1 LAADFHL
8 EMQTDQ
14 TLDVV
19 PLGGLGEFGMH
30 MMAFRCDGSIIVV
43 DAGIMFP
50 DEELLGIDIIVP
62 DITYL
67 LENKSEVK
75 AIFLTH
81 GHEDHIGALPF
92 ILPYLNVPVFG
103 SSFTMALVKNKL
115 EQHGLIGEA
124 QLHTIKAKEQIRA
137 GCFTV
142 QFFHVTHS
150 IVDAFALAIKTPA
163 GTIIHTGDFKID
175 PTPLDGKKF
184 DLHTLAAYGE
194 QGVLAL
200 FSDSTN
206 AEHSGYTASERSVN
220 DRFESIFRTSKG
232 RIILSCFTSSIPRL
246 QLVVDQAKHYGRLVS
261 FLGRRMAEN
270 TETAEELGFLKIAPG
285 LVIRSKDIRNYP
297 REKVCVVAGGCQGE
311 PLSALSRLALDDHKD
326 LKIDRGDTIVL
337 SSRQIPGNERAI
349 GRMIDHFYRRHAEI
363 YYADGS
369 QPPVHVSGHA
379 SEEELK
385 LVVSLVKPRYFIPIH
400 GTYRQLHR
408 HARLVEKTSVVQ
420 DRIIVAETGNII
432 RFGPA
437 GAEIAGK
444 APVGRVLIDE
454 GSLEEVEEVVIRD
467 RRHISEDG
475 IILPIIAINKQTGM
489 MEIPP
494 EIIFRGVAFIEEER
508 LLAESKQMLRETIGG
523 ASVEE
528 RGDWTVIKE
537 KIRKDLKKFFYKQTA
552 KRPFILPVILE
563 I

>member
-1 LAADFHL
+1 
-8 EMQTDQ
+8 MSDQ
-14 TLDVV
+14 TLEVV

-30 MMAFRCDGSIIVV
+30 MMAFRSNGNIIVV
-43 DAGIMFP
+43 DAGVMFP
-50 DEELLGIDIIVP
+50 DEELLGVDIIVP

-81 GHEDHIGALPF
+81 GHEDHIGAMPF
-92 ILPYLNVPVFG
+92 IIPYLNVPVYG
-103 SSFTMALVKNKL
+103 SSFTMGLVKNKL
-115 EQHGLIGEA
+115 EQHGLLEEA
-124 QLHTIKAKEQIRA
+124 QLHTVKEKDVIEL
-137 GCFTV
+137 GPFKV
-142 QFFHVTHS
+142 EFFHVTHS
-150 IVDAFALAIKTPA
+150 IVDSFALAIRTPA
-163 GTIIHTGDFKID
+163 GTVIHTGDFKID
-175 PTPLDGKKF
+175 PTPIDGKTF
-184 DLHTLAAYGE
+184 DLHTMAAYGD

-206 AEHSGYTASERSVN
+206 AEHSGYTPSERSVN

-232 RIILSCFTSSIPRL
+232 RVVLSCFTSSIPRL
-246 QLVVDQAKHYGRLVS
+246 QLVVDQAKQYGRVVS
-261 FLGRRMAEN
+261 FLGRRMNQN
-270 TETAEELGFLKIAPG
+270 TETAEELGFLRIPPG
-285 LVIRSKDIRNYP
+285 LIIRSKEIRNYP
-297 REKVCVVAGGCQGE
+297 RDKVCVVAGGCQGE
-311 PLSALSRLALDDHKD
+311 PMSALSRLALDAHKD
-326 LKIDRGDTIVL
+326 FTIEEGDTVVL
-337 SSRQIPGNERAI
+337 SARHIPGNERAI
-349 GRMIDHFYRRHAEI
+349 GRMMDHFYRRRAQI

-385 LVVSLVKPRYFIPIH
+385 LVVTLVKPKYFIPIH

-408 HARLVEKTSVVQ
+408 HAQVVEKTSVVQ
-420 DRIIVAETGNII
+420 DRIIVAETGDIL

-437 GAEIAGK
+437 GAEIVGK
-444 APVGRVLIDE
+444 AQVGRVLIDE

-475 IILPIIAINKQTGM
+475 IILPIIAINKHTGM

-494 EIIFRGVAFIEEER
+494 EIIFRGVAFVEEQR
-508 LLAESKQMLRETIGG
+508 LLSESKQMLSDTIGN
-523 ASVEE
+523 ATVEE

>member
-1 LAADFHL
+1 
-8 EMQTDQ
+8 
-14 TLDVV
+14 
-19 PLGGLGEFGMH
+19 
-30 MMAFRCDGSIIVV
+30 
-43 DAGIMFP
+43 MFP

-67 LENKSEVK
+67 LENKNEVQ

-92 ILPYLNVPVFG
+92 ILPYLNVPVYG
-103 SSFTMALVKNKL
+103 SSFTMALVRNKL
-115 EQHGLIGEA
+115 EQHGMLHEA
-124 QLHTIKAKEQIRA
+124 QLRVVKDKDEVTAA
-137 GCFTV
+137 CFSV

-163 GTIIHTGDFKID
+163 GTVIHTGDFKIE
-175 PTPLDGKKF
+175 PTPTDGKLF
-184 DLHTLAAYGE
+184 DLHTLAAYGD

-206 AEHSGYTASERSVN
+206 AEHAGYTASERSVN

-232 RIILSCFTSSIPRL
+232 RVVLSCFTSSIPRL
-246 QLVVDQAKHYGRLVS
+246 QLVIDQAKQYGRFVA

-270 TETAEELGFLKIAPG
+270 TEIAQELGFLKIPPG
-285 LVIRSKDIRNYP
+285 LVIRSKEIRSYP
-297 REKVCVVAGGCQGE
+297 RHKVCVVAGGCQAE
-311 PLSALSRLALDDHKD
+311 PMSALSRLALDDHKD
-326 LKIDRGDTIVL
+326 LKIEEGDTVVL

-349 GRMIDHFYRRHAEI
+349 GRMMDHFYRRRAEM

-385 LVVSLVKPRYFIPIH
+385 LVVTLVKPKYFVPIH

-408 HARLVEKTSVVQ
+408 HAKLVEKTSVVGEK
-420 DRIIVAETGNII
+420 IIVAETGDVL

-475 IILPIIAINKQTGM
+475 IILTIIAINKQSGM

-494 EIIFRGVAFIEEER
+494 EIVFRGVAFLDEER
-508 LLAESKQMLRETIGG
+508 LLNESRQMLFDTVNN
-523 ASVEE
+523 ATVEE

>member
-1 LAADFHL
+1 
-8 EMQTDQ
+8 MKTDQ
-14 TLDVV
+14 ALEVI

-30 MMAFRCDGSIIVV
+30 MMAFRSNGTIIVV

-50 DEELLGIDIIVP
+50 DDELLGVDIIVP

-67 LENKSEVK
+67 LENKSEVRG
-75 AIFLTH
+75 IFLTH

-92 ILPYLNVPVFG
+92 ILPYLNVPMYG
-103 SSFTMALVKNKL
+103 STFTMGLVKKKL
-115 EQHGLIGEA
+115 DQHGLLGDV
-124 QLHTIKAKEQIRA
+124 QLNIVKEKDSVTL
-137 GCFTV
+137 GPFTV
-142 QFFHVTHS
+142 EFFHVTHS
-150 IVDAFALAIKTPA
+150 IVDSFALAIKTPV

-184 DLHTLAAYGE
+184 DLHALAAYGD

-206 AEHSGYTASERSVN
+206 AEHGGYTPSERSVN

-232 RIILSCFTSSIPRL
+232 RIVLSCFTSSIPRL
-246 QLVVDQAKHYGRLVS
+246 QLVIDQAKQYGRFVS
-261 FLGRRMAEN
+261 FLGRRMSEN
-270 TETAEELGFLKIAPG
+270 TELAEELGFLKVPSG

-297 REKVCVVAGGCQGE
+297 REKVCVVSGGCQGE
-311 PLSALSRLALDDHKD
+311 PMSALSRLALDDHKD
-326 LKIDRGDTIVL
+326 LKIEEGDTVVL
-337 SSRQIPGNERAI
+337 SARQIPGNERAI
-349 GRMIDHFYRRHAEI
+349 GRMMDHFYRRRAEL
-363 YYADGS
+363 YYPDGS

-385 LVVSLVKPRYFIPIH
+385 LVVTLVKPRYFVPIH

-408 HARLVEKTSVVQ
+408 HARLVEKTSVVR
-420 DRIIVAETGNII
+420 DKIIVAETGDII

-437 GAEIAGK
+437 EAEIVGK

-454 GSLEEVEEVVIRD
+454 GSLEEVGEVVIRD

-475 IILPIIAINKQTGM
+475 IVLLIIAINKQSGM

-508 LLAESKQMLRETIGG
+508 LLAESRQMLIDTINS
-523 ASVEE
+523 ATVEE

-537 KIRKDLKKFFYKQTA
+537 KIRKDLKKFFSRQTA

>member
-1 LAADFHL
+1 
-8 EMQTDQ
+8 MQTDQ

-19 PLGGLGEFGMH
+19 ALGGLGEFGMH

-43 DAGIMFP
+43 DAGVMFP
-50 DEELLGIDIIVP
+50 DEELLGVDIIVP

-75 AIFLTH
+75 GIFLTH

-92 ILPYLNVPVFG
+92 ILPYLNVPVYG

-508 LLAESKQMLRETIGG
+508 LLAESKQMLTETIGA

>member
-1 LAADFHL
+1 
-8 EMQTDQ
+8 MTTDQ
-14 TLDVV
+14 TVEAI

-30 MMAFRCDGSIIVV
+30 MMAFRCNGSIIVV
-43 DAGIMFP
+43 DAGVMFP
-50 DEELLGIDIIVP
+50 DEELLGVDIIVP

-67 LENKSEVK
+67 LEKKSEVK

-92 ILPYLNVPVFG
+92 ILPYLNVPVYG
-103 SSFTMALVKNKL
+103 SKFTMALVKNKL
-115 EQHGLIGEA
+115 EQHGIIEEA
-124 QLHTIKAKEQIRA
+124 QLHTITPKQSIDID
-137 GCFTV
+137 CFTV
-142 QFFHVTHS
+142 EFFHVTHS

-175 PTPLDGKKF
+175 PTPIDGKLF
-184 DLHTLAAYGE
+184 DLHTLAAYGDE
-194 QGVLAL
+194 GVLAM

-206 AEHSGYTASERSVN
+206 AEHAGYTASERSVN
-220 DRFESIFRTSKG
+220 DRFESIFRTSRG
-232 RIILSCFTSSIPRL
+232 RVILSCFTSSIPRL
-246 QLVVDQAKHYGRLVS
+246 QLVIDQAKQYGRVVS
-261 FLGRRMAEN
+261 FLGRRMSEN
-270 TETAEELGFLKIAPG
+270 TEAAEQLGFLKIPPG
-285 LVIRSKDIRNYP
+285 LVIRSKEIRNYP

-311 PLSALSRLALDDHKD
+311 PMSALSRLALDDHKD
-326 LKIDRGDTIVL
+326 LKIEEGDTVVL
-337 SSRQIPGNERAI
+337 SARHIPGNERAI
-349 GRMIDHFYRRHAEI
+349 GRMMDHFYRRRAEI

-385 LVVSLVKPRYFIPIH
+385 IVTTLVKPRYFIPIH
-400 GTYRQLHR
+400 GTYRHLHR
-408 HARLVEKTSVVQ
+408 HAKLVEKTGVVRE
-420 DRIIVAETGNII
+420 RIIIAETGDII
-432 RFGPA
+432 RFGPT
-437 GAEIAGK
+437 GAEITGK

-508 LLAESKQMLRETIGG
+508 LLRESRQMLSDTIGN
-523 ASVEE
+523 ATVEE

>member
-1 LAADFHL
+1 MSDTL
-8 EMQTDQ
+8 E
-14 TLDVV
+14 VV

-30 MMAFRCDGSIIVV
+30 MMAFRSNGDIIVV
-43 DAGIMFP
+43 DAGVMFP
-50 DEELLGIDIIVP
+50 DEELLGVDIIVP

-92 ILPYLNVPVFG
+92 IVPYLNVPIYG
-103 SSFTMALVKNKL
+103 SAFTMALVKSKL
-115 EQHGLIGEA
+115 EQHGIIGEA
-124 QLHTIKAKEQIRA
+124 QLHTITPKQPIDV
-137 GCFTV
+137 GCFSV
-142 QFFHVTHS
+142 EFFHVTHS
-150 IVDAFALAIKTPA
+150 IVDAYALAIKTPA

-175 PTPLDGKKF
+175 PTPIDGKLF
-184 DLHTLAAYGE
+184 DLHTLAAYGD

-220 DRFESIFRTSKG
+220 DRFESIFRTSRG
-232 RIILSCFTSSIPRL
+232 RIVLSCFTSSIPRL
-246 QLVVDQAKHYGRLVS
+246 QLVVDQAKQYGRLVS
-261 FLGRRMAEN
+261 FLGRRMSQN
-270 TETAEELGFLKIAPG
+270 TETAEELGFLKVPPG

-311 PLSALSRLALDDHKD
+311 PMSALSRLALDDHKD
-326 LKIDRGDTIVL
+326 FTIEQGDTVVL
-337 SSRQIPGNERAI
+337 SARHIPGNERAI
-349 GRMIDHFYRRHAEI
+349 GRMMDHFYRRRAEI

-385 LVVSLVKPRYFIPIH
+385 LVVTLVKPKYFIPIH

-408 HARLVEKTSVVQ
+408 HAQLVEKTSVV
-420 DRIIVAETGNII
+420 RGKVIVAETGDIL
-432 RFGPA
+432 RFSSGS
-437 GAEIAGK
+437 AEIVGK

-475 IILPIIAINKQTGM
+475 IILSIIAINKQTGM

-508 LLAESKQMLRETIGG
+508 LLSESKQMLADTIGN

-528 RGDWTVIKE
+528 RGDWTVIKD
-537 KIRKDLKKFFYKQTA
+537 KIRKDLKKFFYKQTQ

>member
-1 LAADFHL
+1 M
-8 EMQTDQ
+8 ETDQ
-14 TLDVV
+14 TLEVV

-30 MMAFRCDGSIIVV
+30 MMAFRSNGSIIVV

-50 DEELLGIDIIVP
+50 DEELLGVDIIVP

-67 LENKSEVK
+67 LENKSEVR

-92 ILPYLNVPVFG
+92 ILPYLDVPVYG
-103 SSFTMALVKNKL
+103 SAFTMGLVRNKL
-115 EQHGLIGEA
+115 EQHGLHREKR
-124 QLHTIKAKEQIRA
+124 LHTIKEKDKVTL
-137 GCFTV
+137 GPFTV
-142 QFFHVTHS
+142 EFFHVTHS
-150 IVDAFALAIKTPA
+150 IVDSLALAIKTPA

-175 PTPLDGKKF
+175 PTPIDGKKF
-184 DLHTLAAYGE
+184 DLHSLAAYGD

-206 AEHSGYTASERSVN
+206 AEHAGYTQSERSVN
-220 DRFESIFRTSKG
+220 DRFESIFRGSKG
-232 RIILSCFTSSIPRL
+232 RIVLSCFTSSIPRI
-246 QLVVDQAKHYGRLVS
+246 QLVVDQAKQYDRVVS
-261 FLGRRMAEN
+261 FLGRRMSEN
-270 TETAEELGFLKIAPG
+270 TELAEELGFLKIPPG
-285 LVIRSKDIRNYP
+285 LIIRSKDIRNYP
-297 REKVCVVAGGCQGE
+297 REKVCVVSGGCQGE
-311 PLSALSRLALDDHKD
+311 PMSALSRLALDDHKD
-326 LKIDRGDTIVL
+326 LKIQEGDTVVL

-349 GRMIDHFYRRHAEI
+349 GRMMDHFYRRRAEI

-379 SEEELK
+379 SEEELR
-385 LVVSLVKPRYFIPIH
+385 LVVTLVKPRYFIPIH

-408 HARLVEKTSVVQ
+408 HAKLVEKTSAVQ
-420 DRIIVAETGNII
+420 ERIIVAETGDII
-432 RFGPA
+432 RFGPD
-437 GAEIAGK
+437 GAEITGK
-444 APVGRVLIDE
+444 ATVGRVLIDE
-454 GSLEEVEEVVIRD
+454 GSLEEVGEVVIRD

-475 IILPIIAINKQTGM
+475 IVLLIIAINKRSGT

-508 LLAESKQMLRETIGG
+508 LLVESRQMLIETVN
-523 ASVEE
+523 AATVEE
-528 RGDWTVIKE
+528 RGDWSVIKE

>member
-1 LAADFHL
+1 
-8 EMQTDQ
+8 MQTDQ
-14 TLDVV
+14 TLEVV

-30 MMAFRCDGSIIVV
+30 MMAFRSNGDIIVV
-43 DAGIMFP
+43 DAGVMFP
-50 DEELLGIDIIVP
+50 DEELLGIDLIVP

-67 LENKSEVK
+67 LENKSEVR

-92 ILPYLNVPVFG
+92 IVPYLNVPIYG
-103 SSFTMALVKNKL
+103 SAFTMALVKSKL
-115 EQHGLIGEA
+115 EQHGIVDEA
-124 QLHTIKAKEQIRA
+124 HLNIITPKQPLSA
-137 GCFTV
+137 GCFRV
-142 QFFHVTHS
+142 EFFHVTHS

-163 GTIIHTGDFKID
+163 GTVIHTGDFKID
-175 PTPLDGKKF
+175 PTPVDGKLF
-184 DLHTLAAYGE
+184 DLHTLAAYGD

-232 RIILSCFTSSIPRL
+232 RVVLSCFTSSIPRL
-246 QLVVDQAKHYGRLVS
+246 QLVVDQAKQYGRVVS
-261 FLGRRMAEN
+261 FLGRRMNQN
-270 TETAEELGFLKIAPG
+270 TETAEELGFLKIPPG
-285 LVIRSKDIRNYP
+285 LIIRSKEIRNYP

-311 PLSALSRLALDDHKD
+311 PMSALSRLALDDHKD
-326 LKIDRGDTIVL
+326 FTIEEGDTVVL
-337 SSRQIPGNERAI
+337 SARHIPGNERAI
-349 GRMIDHFYRRHAEI
+349 GRMMDHFYRRRAHL

-385 LVVSLVKPRYFIPIH
+385 LIVTLVKPKYFIPIH

-408 HARLVEKTSVVQ
+408 HAQVVEKTSVV
-420 DRIIVAETGNII
+420 RERVIVAETGNIL
-432 RFGPA
+432 RFSST

-489 MEIPP
+489 LEIPP
-494 EIIFRGVAFIEEER
+494 EIIFRGVAFVEEER
-508 LLAESKQMLRETIGG
+508 LLAESRQMLVETIGN

-563 I
+563 V